1 MTTIFEAMNAFLN
14 AGEADGLRANT
25 RTWYQAILKSFG
37 ARFGASEV
45 GSVTPDQL
53 RTFVIEIRRKAK
65 SEVTAADR
73 ITALHRFW
81 AWSSGEYA
89 VPNPMARIK
98 RPKRPDPLPKAP
110 TIEHVRTLLAA
121 CKITS
126 RSGVRDLAL
135 LTVVLDTCIRIDE
148 ALALTPEDIDFA
160 NRQILIRRGKGG
172 KSRVV
177 PFTRECEQVLTR
189 WLKYRPLDAEHVFVS
204 VTQQN
209 AGKRLSYAGA
219 RQILRRLHK
228 AAGLDVFFS
237 WHKYRHFGAQ
247 QYRLQGG
254 DPLNLQKLLGHADVG
269 TTFKHYGNHKDAELV
284 EQHEH
289 FSALNVLHEQE
300 GI

>member
-1 MTTIFEAMNAFLN
+1 MTTIFEALNEFLN

-25 RTWYQAILKSFG
+25 RTWYEAILKPFRV
-37 ARFGASEV
+37 RFGASDV
-45 GSVTPDQL
+45 ASVTPDQL
-53 RTFVIEIRRKAK
+53 RAFVIDIRRKAK

-81 AWSSGEYA
+81 SWSSGEYS

-98 RPKRPDPLPKAP
+98 RPRRPDPLPKAP

-121 CKITS
+121 CKTTA

-135 LTVVLDTCIRIDE
+135 LTLILDTCIRIDE

-160 NRQILIRRGKGG
+160 NRQILIKRGKGG

-177 PFTRECEQVLTR
+177 PFTRECEQSLTR
-189 WLKYRPLDAEHVFVS
+189 WLKIRPLDAEHVFVS

-209 AGKRLSYAGA
+209 AGERLTYAGA
-219 RQILRRLHK
+219 RQILRRLHV
-228 AAGLDVFFS
+228 AAKLDVFFS

-254 DPLNLQKLLGHADVG
+254 DPLNLQKLLGHSDVG
-269 TTFKHYGNHKDAELV
+269 TTFKHYGNHQDAELV

-289 FSALNVLHEQE
+289 YSALNVLKVQQ

>member
-1 MTTIFEAMNAFLN
+1 MTTVFEALHEFLE

-25 RTWYQAILKSFG
+25 RTWYDAILKPFRVKFG
-37 ARFGASEV
+37 GRAVETI
-45 GSVTPDQL
+45 TPADL
-53 RTFVIEIRRKAK
+53 RTFVIEVRRKAK

-81 AWSSGEYA
+81 AWSAGEYK
-89 VPNPMARIK
+89 VDNPMARI
-98 RPKRPDPLPKAP
+98 RRSKRPDPLPKAP
-110 TIEHVRTLLAA
+110 TIDHVRTLLAA
-121 CKITS
+121 CKKDT
-126 RSGVRDLAL
+126 RSGVRDYAL
-135 LTVVLDTCIRIDE
+135 LTLILDTCARIDE
-148 ALALTPEDIDFA
+148 ALALTPDDIDFA
-160 NRQILIRRGKGG
+160 NRQITIKRGKGG
-172 KSRVV
+172 KSRIV
-177 PFTRECEQVLTR
+177 PFIRECEAVLTK
-189 WLKYRPLDAEHVFVS
+189 WLKIRPLDAEFIFVS
-204 VTQQN
+204 VGQQN
-209 AGKRLSYAGA
+209 NGERLTYGGA
-219 RQILRRLHK
+219 RQILRRLHV

-289 FSALNVLHEQE
+289 YSALNVLKIQR

>member
-25 RTWYQAILKSFG
+25 RTWYQAILKSFS
-37 ARFGASEV
+37 ARFGASDV
-45 GSVTPDQL
+45 ASVTPDQL
-53 RTFVIEIRRKAK
+53 RTFVIDIRRKAK
-65 SEVTAADR
+65 SEVTVADR

-110 TIEHVRTLLAA
+110 TIEHVRTLVTA
-121 CKITS
+121 CKTNT

-135 LTVVLDTCIRIDE
+135 LTVILDTCIRIDE
-148 ALALTPEDIDFA
+148 ALELTPEDIDFA
-160 NRQILIRRGKGG
+160 NRQITIKRGKGG
-172 KSRVV
+172 KPRIV
-177 PFTRECEQVLTR
+177 PFTRECEMVLTR
-189 WLKYRPLDAEHVFVS
+189 WLKYRPLDAEHIFVS
-204 VTQQN
+204 CTEQN
-209 AGKRLSYAGA
+209 AGKRLTYAGA

-289 FSALNVLHEQE
+289 FSALNVLKTQE